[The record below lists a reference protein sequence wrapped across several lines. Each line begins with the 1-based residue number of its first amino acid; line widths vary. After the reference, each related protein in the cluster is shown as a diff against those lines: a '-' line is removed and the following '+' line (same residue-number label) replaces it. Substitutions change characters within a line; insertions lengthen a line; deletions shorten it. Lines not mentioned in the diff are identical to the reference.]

1 MGQLLFV
8 WVTKAT
14 ELMHRVLDLALCRE
28 RAYQGQAIQEKPTVC
43 LGLFDRCAPC
53 CCADPAISTSGAA
66 QAWFWKLLQS
76 TQGFFKLT
84 RNLQGG
90 AGLLA
95 RDGAVRQA
103 LAPSAS
109 DGLLAGA
116 SLWKAL
122 LRAPMASPTTL
133 NLVSLLINTESSM

>member
-1 MGQLLFV
+1 M
-8 WVTKAT
+8 
-14 ELMHRVLDLALCRE
+14 ALGSLIGMFQV
-28 RAYQGQAIQEKPTVC
+28 AVPT
-43 LGLFDRCAPC
+43 RP
-53 CCADPAISTSGAA
+53 S
-66 QAWFWKLLQS
+66 LLQELVKPGS
-76 TQGFFKLT
+76 GSFPRAPRAAL

-103 LAPSAS
+103 LAPSDS
-109 DGLLAGA
+109 DGLLAWA

-122 LRAPMASPTTL
+122 LRAPMESPTML